1 MHRIIIPSVVIAMV
15 CLPQTL
21 APARTWTDATG
32 TMQVEAELVDAT
44 AEKVWLL
51 RDGRRIIVA
60 QLDAFGE
67 ADRKFVAEH
76 LKQEKARIAAEAAA
90 LPAGAVPYGAARR
103 LGELENTR
111 ITESSGLA
119 CARQTPGA
127 FWTHNDSGDDA
138 RLYLFDSRGA
148 DLGSCQVAG
157 VDAYDWEDLASFRFK
172 GRNCL
177 LVCDT
182 GNNSLNAAV
191 QMIYLVEEPSRDPQ
205 TGRLPEQVRVRQTI
219 HFSYEDDFRNCE
231 AVAVDPTSRTILLV
245 TKEYGPQCSV
255 YALPWPEDNPT
266 KAFVARKIAT
276 LHLIMATG
284 MDISPDGRRAIVS
297 TYRDALEYTRG
308 EKEDWRA
315 ALARRPRRIAL
326 PKRQQ
331 GETICYGLDGKTLYL
346 TSEKRPTP
354 LLQVPVSE

>member
-1 MHRIIIPSVVIAMV
+1 MHRIIIPSVVIAMIFPAESR
-15 CLPQTL
+15 LR
-21 APARTWTDATG
+21 ARTWTDTTG

-51 RDGRRIIVA
+51 REGRRIFVA
-60 QLDAFGE
+60 QVETLSE
-67 ADRKFVAEH
+67 ADRQFVARH
-76 LKQEKARIAAEAAA
+76 LEKEKARIAAEAAV
-90 LPAGAVPYGAARR
+90 LPAGAVPYGAGRR
-103 LGELENTR
+103 LAQLANIQIG
-111 ITESSGLA
+111 ESSGLA
-119 CARQTPGA
+119 CSRQTPGA

-182 GNNSLNAAV
+182 GNNGLNAAV

-205 TGRLPEQVRVRQTI
+205 TGRLPKQVRVRQTI

-255 YALPWPEDNPT
+255 YALAWPEDNPT

-276 LHLIMATG
+276 LQLIMATG
-284 MDISPDGRRAIVS
+284 MDISPDGRRAIVT
-297 TYRDALEYTRG
+297 TYRDAFEYTRG
-308 EKEDWRA
+308 EKEDWRT

-326 PKRQQ
+326 PKRRQ

-354 LLQVPVSE
+354 LLEVPVSE